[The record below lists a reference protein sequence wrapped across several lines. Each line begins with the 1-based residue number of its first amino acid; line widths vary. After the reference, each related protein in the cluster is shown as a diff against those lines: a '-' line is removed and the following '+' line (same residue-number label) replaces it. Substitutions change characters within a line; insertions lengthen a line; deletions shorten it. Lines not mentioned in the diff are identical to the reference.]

1 MSKTKQTKTTPN
13 TKKSDYRMSP
23 PGGYN
28 GNRRRYGEGGKSK

>member
-1 MSKTKQTKTTPN
+1 MAKTKSTTKPTS
-13 TKKSDYRMSP
+13 KKSDYRMSP

>member
-1 MSKTKQTKTTPN
+1 MAKTKSTNKPTP
-13 TKKSDYRMSP
+13 KKSDYRMSP